1 MGGLA
6 WVAEDPIREDLAGG
20 ALSGWSM
27 IGRRPTAAPQSSQNE
42 EQKPSGSFLVDREH
56 HINVAGTKCSLESR
70 GLVDPANGRVAV
82 RGSE

>member
-1 MGGLA
+1 
-6 WVAEDPIREDLAGG
+6 VVEDPIREDLAGG
-20 ALSGWSM
+20 VLSEWSM
-27 IGRRPTAAPQSSQNE
+27 IGRRPSAATQSSQNE
-42 EQKPSGSFLVDREH
+42 EQMKPSVSFLVDREH